1 MRWVRKLQSQDETSS
16 LKSGRFGPRGR
27 LLVTPPGSH
36 IRRMNPR
43 DALKDSGTSVR
54 IHRMIRRGT
63 SYGPELPAGVLDD
76 DGADRGLMFVFLGTD
91 LKRQFEFA
99 RGFKNKRKSAVK
111 RRPKPVQSTQR
122 YLI

>member
-1 MRWVRKLQSQDETSS
+1 
-16 LKSGRFGPRGR
+16 
-27 LLVTPPGSH
+27 
-36 IRRMNPR
+36 MNPR

-54 IHRMIRRGT
+54 IRRMIRRGT